1 MTTFSFWKTMKIT
14 EMHPIYFRN
23 TGDVQKPKVEDV
35 VIPIKPII
43 SNDINKSQ
51 GINEFEM
58 FKIIKLN
65 TKIGGTKFAGSASD
79 I

>member
-1 MTTFSFWKTMKIT
+1 
-14 EMHPIYFRN
+14 MHPIYFWNR
-23 TGDVQKPKVEDV
+23 GDVQKPKVDEV

-65 TKIGGTKFAGSASD
+65 TKIGETKFAGSASFSISSD
-79 I
+79 IDC